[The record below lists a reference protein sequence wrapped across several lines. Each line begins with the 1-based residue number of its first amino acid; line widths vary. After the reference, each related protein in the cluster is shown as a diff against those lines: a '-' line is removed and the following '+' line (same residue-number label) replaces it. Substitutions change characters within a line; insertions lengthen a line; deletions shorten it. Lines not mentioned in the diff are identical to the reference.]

1 MGYQFYRYS
10 HTGGYAEL
18 KVGYYVVYEPWKD
31 TENVK
36 QNHIDVSSHIHVK
49 VGDRYLARDYNYNSP
64 PVYSESYT
72 GGDIIF
78 IDREAAPTSSAA
90 TLGEKRYLVKV
101 ESDGQVSVELGIDD
115 YHDNSYVSPGMVTKL
130 ELVGF
135 GDEIYTGSGHYRMI
149 FNEKAKEMLEVDA
162 VLTTRDSYQDVNPL
176 RSTRVVGVNARPGVV
191 PAKRYSG
198 GGYMGNINIQGI
210 FGCGIL
216 ATQLS
221 GRYNKPHNRY
231 TMTVEGNILPS
242 DKISYNGGYYTVEGY
257 ERDLANNTTR
267 IIID

>member
-1 MGYQFYRYS
+1 
-10 HTGGYAEL
+10 
-18 KVGYYVVYEPWKD
+18 
-31 TENVK
+31 
-36 QNHIDVSSHIHVK
+36 
-49 VGDRYLARDYNYNSP
+49 
-64 PVYSESYT
+64 
-72 GGDIIF
+72 
-78 IDREAAPTSSAA
+78 
-90 TLGEKRYLVKV
+90 
-101 ESDGQVSVELGIDD
+101 
-115 YHDNSYVSPGMVTKL
+115 
-130 ELVGF
+130 
-135 GDEIYTGSGHYRMI
+135 MI
-149 FNEKAKEMLEVDA
+149 FNEKSKEMLEVDA